1 MPTPEEVFKQLRQIT
16 AVVADDMEMLDAGK
30 RKVLR
35 DAARVSDEIVRRTVH
50 AVGATDIIALA
61 IGMSAEQLRDLVE
74 LSSRWTSAE
83 SELRTLLTGV
93 QGAKLARRH
102 QVAKIV
108 AQVFMLASQLA
119 KNDAY
124 GDLRTYVE
132 EVKRLKSYERRKR
145 KAKPETPVVE

>member
-1 MPTPEEVFKQLRQIT
+1 MPTPEEIFEQLRAIT
-16 AVVADDMEMLDAGK
+16 AVLKADMEMLDSGK

-35 DAARVSDEIVRRTVH
+35 DAARVPDEIVWLTVH
-50 AVGATDIIALA
+50 AVGATDLIEQA
-61 IGMSAEQLRDLVE
+61 IGMSADQLRDLVE
-74 LSSRWTSAE
+74 LSNRWTSAE

-108 AQVFMLASQLA
+108 ARVFMIATQLA
-119 KNDAY
+119 KDDAY

-132 EVKRLKSYERRKR
+132 EVKRIKSYERRKP
-145 KAKPETPVVE
+145 KTEAPETP

>member
-1 MPTPEEVFKQLRQIT
+1 MPTPEEIFEQLRAIT
-16 AVVADDMEMLDAGK
+16 ELVEDDMEMLTPDK

-35 DAARVSDEIVRRTVH
+35 DAARVSDEIVWRTVY
-50 AVGATDIIALA
+50 AVDATEIIAQA
-61 IGMSAEQLRDLVE
+61 IGMTSDQLRELVE
-74 LSSRWTSAE
+74 LSNRWTSAE
-83 SELRTLLTGV
+83 AELRKLLAGV

-102 QVAKIV
+102 QIAKIV

-124 GDLRTYVE
+124 ADLRTYVE

-145 KAKPETPVVE
+145 KTATSELL

>member
-1 MPTPEEVFKQLRQIT
+1 MPTPEEIFEQLRAIT
-16 AVVADDMEMLDAGK
+16 DVIKADMEMLDSGK

-35 DAARVSDEIVRRTVH
+35 DAARVPDEVVWLTVH
-50 AVGATDIIALA
+50 AVGATEIIAQA
-61 IGMSAEQLRDLVE
+61 IGMSADQLRDLIE
-74 LSSRWTSAE
+74 LSNRWSSAE

-108 AQVFMLASQLA
+108 ARVFNIATQLA
-119 KNDAY
+119 KDDAY

-132 EVKRLKSYERRKR
+132 EVKRIKSYERRKPKT
-145 KAKPETPVVE
+145 KAPKT